1 MQVNL
6 ASLIAAQSL
15 RAPQAP
21 RTAAA
26 QPVPLE
32 SGFEPLPLAKPQ
44 AQPQSPPAGAIARLG
59 SQLDIKV

>member
-26 QPVPLE
+26 QPAPAE

-44 AQPQSPPAGAIARLG
+44 AQSPPAGAIARLG